1 MCTTHLYTYIHRY
14 IYMSVICICMYQS
27 IASERSVVSLS
38 LHRDSYIPKFE
49 FMSLRVTLNENLN
62 P

>member
-1 MCTTHLYTYIHRY
+1 MYYTPIYTYIHTY
-14 IYMSVICICMYQS
+14 IYMGIIYIYQS